1 MANFTEIA
9 AGPWPK
15 WAYNNL
21 GLVVDLVMYV
31 FFSKTKMI
39 GKFIFYIP
47 QFCKNIWSAKFF
59 AKLYISAVGDG
70 VRDLPPRPTALQ
82 PVRLAGGW

>member
-1 MANFTEIA
+1 MF
-9 AGPWPK
+9 
-15 WAYNNL
+15 
-21 GLVVDLVMYV
+21 

-59 AKLYISAVGDG
+59 AKLYISAVG
-70 VRDLPPRPTALQ
+70 TASGTYRRAHGEQ
-82 PVRLAGGW
+82 PVRLAGGWWLVLICSERKVLLADC